1 MTDEILKQKN
11 EIIQEMSSDMGVP
24 AEQLLKTLYERE
36 AARQAKEQVKK
47 GLKEDTGEDEVATV
61 VVEDNQATTK
71 AQT

>member
-1 MTDEILKQKN
+1 
-11 EIIQEMSSDMGVP
+11 MGVP

-36 AARQAKEQVKK
+36 AARQAKEQVNK

-71 AQT
+71 A